1 MTALEVYPNP
11 SDDIFNIGFVSEEAQ
26 TINVKVVNMIGEVV
40 YTENLE
46 EFLGNYAN
54 SIDMNTQP
62 KGVYFL
68 EITTNN
74 GSMNHKIVLQ

>member
-1 MTALEVYPNP
+1 
-11 SDDIFNIGFVSEEAQ
+11 
-26 TINVKVVNMIGEVV
+26 MIGEVV

-46 EFLGNYAN
+46 EFMGNYAN